1 MRSFREFLIESHKT
15 YTFRVKVAGELTN
28 EQVGKLE
35 DHFERWGL
43 ESLSKPKRTPIQEHP
58 QDFPEVTNSE
68 ISIMELIVNY
78 PATPRDILE
87 CVHSALGIPVDHIRV
102 YNEGDPHEAERE
114 AEVKTEDDEYEVQL
128 TAAYPKGDKNHQ
140 YGDKHNKKFL
150 KDLEKMPKMK
160 IAGGNTSKAQTS
172 NDLPQGK
179 ASPIG
184 SNKVQM
190 PTPRSSAR

>member
-1 MRSFREFLIESHKT
+1 MRSFREFLIESQKT
-15 YTFRVKVAGELTN
+15 YSFRVKVAGELTN

-58 QDFPEVTNSE
+58 QDFPDVTNSE
-68 ISIMELIVNY
+68 VSIMELIVNY
-78 PATPRDILE
+78 PATPRDVLE

-102 YNEGDPHEAERE
+102 YNEGDPHEADRE
-114 AEVKTEDDEYEVQL
+114 IEVKAEDDEYEVQL
-128 TAAYPKGDKNHQ
+128 TAPYPKTKTDGFGDK
-140 YGDKHNKKFL
+140 YNKQFL
-150 KDLEKMPKMK
+150 KGLEKMPKMK

-179 ASPIG
+179 ASPVG
-184 SNKVQM
+184 SNKVKM

>member
-102 YNEGDPHEAERE
+102 YNEHDPHETDRE
-114 AEVKTEDDEYEVQL
+114 AEVKAEDDEYEVQL
-128 TAAYPKGDKNHQ
+128 TAPYPKTKSEGFGDK
-140 YGDKHNKKFL
+140 YNKQFL
-150 KDLEKMPKMK
+150 KGLEKMPKMK

-172 NDLPQGK
+172 NELPQGK
-179 ASPIG
+179 SSPVG
-184 SNKVQM
+184 SNKVKM